1 MASRSTPTSRRAAA
15 AGLSPAREHF
25 ALGQIEQIQRAR
37 ILTATTQ
44 AADAQGVANLTVAD
58 VVTRAGV
65 SRRTFY
71 EIFRD
76 CEDCLL
82 AALEDTV
89 ARASARVLP
98 AYGAERSWRRR
109 IRVGLVALLAFFDE
123 QPSIARLLVVE
134 WLAAGPRALE
144 RRQRLLA
151 QLASAVDEGRGARP
165 GGAAVP
171 ELTAECVVG
180 GVASVL
186 HARLLESRSGA
197 GRGTRSAAGDGG
209 PHLVGLANLLMAMI
223 VQPYLGAAAARRELE
238 QALPETPAEDR
249 RERAPEDVLSG
260 IKMRLTYRT
269 MRVLAAVAANPGA
282 SNRVIA
288 RAADV
293 GDQGQI
299 SKLMMR
305 LRKLGL
311 LENRSAPV
319 KGEPNAWVLSATGE
333 QVERMLRS

>member
-1 MASRSTPTSRRAAA
+1 MTSRRAAA

-37 ILTATTQ
+37 ILTAMTQ

-71 EIFRD
+71 EIFSD

-82 AALEDTV
+82 AALQDAV

-98 AYGAERSWRRR
+98 AYEAERGAWRGR
-109 IRVGLVALLAFFDE
+109 IRAGLVALLELFGE

-151 QLASAVDEGRGARP
+151 QLTSAVNEGRGARL
-165 GGAAVP
+165 GGVVVP
-171 ELTAECVVG
+171 ELTAEGVVG

-186 HARLLESRSGA
+186 HARPLESRCGA
-197 GRGTRSAAGDGG
+197 GRGTRSAVGDGD
-209 PHLVGLANLLMAMI
+209 PHLVGLANPLMAMI

-249 RERAPEDVLSG
+249 AERAPEDVLSA

-282 SNRVIA
+282 SNRMIA

-299 SKLMMR
+299 SKLLMR

-311 LENRSAPV
+311 VENRGAPV
-319 KGEPNAWVLSATGE
+319 KGEPNAWTLTPRGT
-333 QVERMLRS
+333 QIERLLGS